1 MKKTERIFDG
11 GDKNIEKIKRIGIY
25 IHIPFCA
32 AKCKY
37 CDFNSHVGNLKEQ
50 EKYIAALCREIST
63 SGERYKNICV
73 DSIYFGGGTPTV
85 LSAES
90 LLEVLGTVRSVFD
103 IDEDC
108 EITTECN
115 PGTVDVKYLKK
126 LYRGG
131 FNRLSIGIQSANDV
145 LLKILGRI
153 HKFEDCREC
162 VKAAKSAGFDNISG
176 DLMFGLP
183 TQDMYTWGET
193 LKATVAL
200 GLKHISAYALKIEEG
215 TPFAIKGVSAADD
228 DTSRDMYDLCSEY
241 LSDMGYER
249 YEISNFAKAGFESR
263 HNLKYWQCIDFI
275 GFGAGAYSCFGGR
288 RFCNIADTAAY
299 IKAASDNGAAISNTE
314 VLSDF
319 DKMSEFVYL
328 GLRIQGGISESEF
341 LKRFSTPIDDV
352 FGAELDKNIKRGAL
366 IRKDDRIY
374 IPDKYVY
381 VSNAIMSDFV

>member
-11 GDKNIEKIKRIGIY
+11 GDKNTEKIGIY

-37 CDFNSHVGNLKEQ
+37 CDFNSHVGNIDEQ
-50 EKYIAALCREIST
+50 KKYIAALCREISE
-63 SGERYKNICV
+63 SEERYKGICV

-85 LSAES
+85 LSTES
-90 LLEVLGTVRSVFD
+90 LIMILDAVRSVFD

-115 PGTVDVKYLKK
+115 PGTVDEKYFEK
-126 LYRGG
+126 LHRGG
-131 FNRLSIGIQSANDV
+131 FNRLSIGIQSANDA
-145 LLKILGRI
+145 LLRMLGRI
-153 HKFEDCREC
+153 HKFDDCREC

-183 TQDMYTWGET
+183 TQKMYVWHET
-193 LKATVAL
+193 LKAAAEL

-215 TPFAIKGVSAADD
+215 TPFARKGYSAADD
-228 DTSRDMYDLCSEY
+228 DTSRDMYDLCSDY

-249 YEISNFAKAGFESR
+249 YEISNFAMRGYESR
-263 HNLKYWQCIDFI
+263 HNLKYWRCIDFI

-288 RFCNIADTAAY
+288 RFCNIANTAAY
-299 IKAASDNGAAISNTE
+299 IKAVSDKKTA
-314 VLSDF
+314 VLHGDILSEF

-328 GLRIQGGISESEF
+328 GLRIRDGISESEF
-341 LKRFSTPIDDV
+341 LRRFSTPIDEI
-352 FGAELDKNIKRGAL
+352 FGDELNKNIKRGTL
-366 IRKDDRIY
+366 IRKDGRIY
-374 IPDKYVY
+374 IPSEYVY